1 MKIINERKLNIKGRH
16 PTISL
21 PFIRAWIMAS
31 YTVLSYHGR
40 TFDLYDYR
48 FFIKD
53 LSESSAWGTCNSKKK
68 TIKLSTKIKTAEQIA
83 TVILHECIHASMS
96 WEKGTDEKCTST
108 LVSKLKPTVAII
120 AQTLVDNTF
129 KNAAY
134 IAHTKAG
141 MSYPTKD
148 GKDFYDKNQYVN
160 TNAKDKYRSK
170 K

>member
-1 MKIINERKLNIKGRH
+1 MKIINEKKLNIKGRH

-40 TFDLYDYR
+40 TFDLYGYKFKIEDLDYR
-48 FFIKD
+48 
-53 LSESSAWGTCNSKKK
+53 SAWGTCSRSTKE
-68 TIKLSTKIKTAEQIA
+68 IELSTKITTPDRMG
-83 TVILHECIHASMS
+83 TVILHECIHATMK
-96 WEKGTDEKCTST
+96 WEFGTNEKCTST

-120 AQTLVDNTF
+120 AQTLIDNTF